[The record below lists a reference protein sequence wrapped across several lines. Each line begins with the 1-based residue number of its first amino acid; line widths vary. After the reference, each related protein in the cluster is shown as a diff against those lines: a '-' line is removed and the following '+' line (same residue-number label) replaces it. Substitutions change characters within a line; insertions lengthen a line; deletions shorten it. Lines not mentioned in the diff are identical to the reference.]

1 MVHEKLWRIRPCA
14 ALGTH
19 VGLSWTD
26 GTVTRCPPAMGEPRP
41 IRTQQGQK
49 RNAELYVCQTISS
62 VSGFGPSF
70 LPTIPTHAASHS
82 LIHSLAH
89 SLTHNQLCRVF
100 RTTES
105 TAKDK
110 ALGQRIEK
118 LRTFVQ
124 PKHLEIESKFC
135 DRDLSERAQKG
146 AHLPHVSTLYAKVL
160 SSPSPLF
167 ACRVKKDERLRSTQ
181 RETHVYIKL
190 LSYPYM

>member
-26 GTVTRCPPAMGEPRP
+26 GTVTRCAPAMGEPRP

-49 RNAELYVCQTISS
+49 RYAELHVCQAISS
-62 VSGFGPSF
+62 VSWFWPL
-70 LPTIPTHAASHS
+70 LPPYKYQLVTHS
-82 LIHSLAH
+82 LS
-89 SLTHNQLCRVF
+89 QLCRVF

-135 DRDLSERAQKG
+135 DPDLSERAQKG
-146 AHLPHVSTLYAKVL
+146 AFSPYVSTLYAKVL
-160 SSPSPLF
+160 SPL
-167 ACRVKKDERLRSTQ
+167 CRAKKDERLRSTQ